1 MVSIDEYAQ
10 LSSAVY
16 ESAGAGSTDTNWIRL
31 ENAPAASPG
40 FSASTYEKRTFDPI
54 TGVLISTEIVIAYRG
69 SDSLLDI
76 GRGAYSRHKRR
87 SSMTG

>member
-1 MVSIDEYAQ
+1 MVTTNEYAQ
-10 LSSAVY
+10 LSAAAY
-16 ESAGAGSTDTNWIRL
+16 ESAGAGSTNASWIRL
-31 ENAPAASPG
+31 DNALPASPG